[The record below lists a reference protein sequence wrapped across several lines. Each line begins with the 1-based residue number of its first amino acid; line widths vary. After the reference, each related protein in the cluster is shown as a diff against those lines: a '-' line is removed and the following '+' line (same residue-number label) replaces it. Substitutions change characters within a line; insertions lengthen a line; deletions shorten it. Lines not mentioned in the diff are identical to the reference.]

1 MHNSPI
7 KEGKCTASDEQ
18 QVALV
23 EATTDGSGFN
33 ARDAVPVLVAADSA
47 AAFSTGYE
55 MSARSANSNNNNNE
69 VIFFSLKICSL
80 NCKGFRRRYQSA
92 GSRKSP
98 SPCTSGQD

>member
-1 MHNSPI
+1 MHNSPS

-23 EATTDGSGFN
+23 EATIDGSGFT

-69 VIFFSLKICSL
+69 VINFSLKYAYRAS
-80 NCKGFRRRYQSA
+80 
-92 GSRKSP
+92 
-98 SPCTSGQD
+98 